1 MKNYF
6 PWEIEPKWQ
15 KIWEEKRLFWEVK
28 EGKPKKFYALVEF
41 PYPSGEG
48 LHIGHAFTMSIMDV
62 LARKKK
68 MEGLN
73 VLYPM
78 GWDAFGLPTE
88 NYAVRTGIHPT
99 VATEKNTARFRQQM
113 KRLGFAYCWSR
124 EINTTDPSYYRWTQW
139 IFIQLFKY
147 GLAYKTQMPVGWCPR
162 CKIVLANEEIVN
174 SCCERCGM
182 EAERRMQSQWLL
194 KITAYADRLID
205 DLKLVDYPDFVKEA
219 QINWIG
225 RSEGITI
232 DYLVVDENGN
242 PHPEVEKVSCYT
254 TRPDTNFG
262 ATFVVI
268 APEHPILASLVNPKS
283 KAQNPKILAELE
295 EYIKMSKKK
304 SELER
309 TALEKEK
316 TGVFTGWYAI
326 NRLTGKKMPI
336 WVADFVILTAGTGIV
351 VGVPAHDQ
359 RDFDFAK
366 KYGLEII
373 PVIKPVKGNWDFSK
387 APFTEIDGGVV
398 FNSDF
403 LNGLPAAKAIEKII
417 EYLEKK
423 GWGQRAV
430 NYHLRDWI
438 FSRQHY
444 WGEPIPMVYCE
455 RCAKKGITWWD
466 VKKFKVQSSKFKVE
480 LDKDFKQR
488 MAGWFPLEEK
498 DLPLELPPVE
508 KYQPTDTGE
517 SPLANVKEWVNTTCP
532 HCGGPARRETDT
544 MPNWAG
550 SSWYYLAY
558 IMKGNSKF
566 EIRNSKLF
574 EYWLPVDIYLGGG
587 EHTTLHLLYS
597 RFWHK
602 FLYDI
607 GVVTISEPYHARRQ
621 HGVILGEDGEK
632 MSKSR
637 GNVVNPDEVVEKFG
651 ADTLRVY
658 LCFMGPYDA
667 TMPWSTKGLEGAW
680 RFLNR
685 IWRIY
690 QEGKKIGDKTSPQ
703 LLRSLHQTIQKVTN
717 DINNLSY
724 NTAIAAMMSFL
735 NKWSKGDS
743 QLSKEHAGN
752 FLKLLAPFTP
762 HITEELWCSLTKQDT
777 CPEMSINSIHL
788 QAWPEYDPKL
798 VEEEEVTIVIQVNG
812 KVRGQIKVK
821 SEIRNSQSKIEK
833 LAKSEP
839 RVAKYLAGKTP
850 KKVIFVPGKLMNFV
864 L

>member
-1 MKNYF
+1 
-6 PWEIEPKWQ
+6 
-15 KIWEEKRLFWEVK
+15 
-28 EGKPKKFYALVEF
+28 
-41 PYPSGEG
+41 
-48 LHIGHAFTMSIMDV
+48 
-62 LARKKK
+62 
-68 MEGLN
+68 
-73 VLYPM
+73 
-78 GWDAFGLPTE
+78 
-88 NYAVRTGIHPT
+88 
-99 VATEKNTARFRQQM
+99 
-113 KRLGFAYCWSR
+113 
-124 EINTTDPSYYRWTQW
+124 
-139 IFIQLFKY
+139 
-147 GLAYKTQMPVGWCPR
+147 
-162 CKIVLANEEIVN
+162 
-174 SCCERCGM
+174 
-182 EAERRMQSQWLL
+182 
-194 KITAYADRLID
+194 
-205 DLKLVDYPDFVKEA
+205 
-219 QINWIG
+219 
-225 RSEGITI
+225 
-232 DYLVVDENGN
+232 VVDENGN

-268 APEHPILASLVNPKS
+268 APEHPVLASLVNS
-283 KAQNPKILAELE
+283 KFQIPNPKLRSEIEK
-295 EYIKMSKKK
+295 YIKMSKKK

-316 TGVFTGWYAI
+316 TGVFTGWYAL

-373 PVIKPVKGNWDFSK
+373 PVIKPAKGSWDFEK

-417 EYLEKK
+417 NYLVKK
-423 GWGQRAV
+423 GWGRRAV

-444 WGEPIPMVYCE
+444 WGEPIPMVYCQN
-455 RCAKKGITWWD
+455 CAKKGITWWD
-466 VKKFKVQSSKFKVE
+466 TKEGKKFKILNLKFKIE
-480 LDKDFKQR
+480 E
-488 MAGWFPLEEK
+488 MAGWFPIPEK
-498 DLPLELPPVE
+498 DLPLKLPPVE

-517 SPLANVKEWVNTTCP
+517 SPLANVKDWVNTTCP

-550 SSWYYLAY
+550 SSWYYLRYCDPQNDKKVAD
-558 IMKGNSKF
+558 S
-566 EIRNSKLF
+566 EKLK
-574 EYWLPVDIYLGGG
+574 YWLPVDIYLGGG

-607 GVVTISEPYHARRQ
+607 GVVPTPEPYQARRQ

-690 QEGKKIGDKTSPQ
+690 QDGKKIGSKTSPE
-703 LLRSLHQTIQKVTN
+703 LLRPLHQTIQKVTK
-717 DINNLSY
+717 DIENLSY

-735 NKWSKGDS
+735 SEWSKDG
-743 QLSKEHAGN
+743 QLSRADAGK
-752 FLKLLAPFTP
+752 FLKLLAPFAP
-762 HITEELWCSLTKQDT
+762 HLAEELWHSLTKFPT
-777 CPEMSINSIHL
+777 WEKMSKTSIHL
-788 QAWPEYDPKL
+788 QPWPEYDPKL
-798 VEEEEVTIVIQVNG
+798 VEEEEVTIVVQVNG

-821 SEIRNSQSKIEK
+821 SEIRNSQPEIEK
-833 LAKSEP
+833 LAQAQS
-839 RVAKYLAGKTP
+839 RVAKYLAGHAGGGQVKP
-850 KKVIFVPGKLMNFV
+850 PRK
-864 L
+864 